1 MDFRKKPSGV
11 VINTNKE
18 GFLKAKKM
26 KELIQKDRNR
36 LSDLEERM
44 NRQESI
50 LNEILTILKENKN
63 G

>member
-1 MDFRKKPSGV
+1 MLV
-11 VINTNKE
+11 Q
-18 GFLKAKKM
+18 KKM

-50 LNEILTILKENKN
+50 LNEILTILKENKH